1 MVIIQ
6 IQVAHHHGQHDPV
19 HVSDIYGT
27 MQDEFVEFW
36 SFFRHHYCR
45 RNSMC

>member
-1 MVIIQ
+1 MDNMIQ
-6 IQVAHHHGQHDPV
+6 FMSQTYMGAI
-19 HVSDIYGT
+19 
-27 MQDEFVEFW
+27 QDEFVEFW